1 MVALLTCKKFR
12 TMTVNLVS
20 AWSAAGIGTCVVVEA
35 SLSRNSNNYDA
46 TATYKKRLR
55 IAFDIGTTPN
65 FMDSVAAS
73 FVAITHTHID
83 HVGAIFNHARSFRLS
98 HGGKHCKYFVPK
110 QSINDIFSAIESM
123 SQLVKE
129 DLIPKENVVGIEAGD
144 EIQLIHGG
152 PPIYLRAFSV
162 SHRDIA
168 ALGYQLVTKIVR
180 TNYCGKKKR
189 DLLKEE
195 YRDMSHKQIGEQVR
209 KGVDIRIPK
218 IVLGTEISVDFA
230 YTGDAGSNSFL
241 CNRSLSADF
250 ELERRKY
257 ERSLIFLRQVFSQ
270 ASTLVMELTFLT
282 YNCEREKKLAKDR
295 GHIHISEV
303 SAVLRHNGWFC
314 RDEPG
319 NIVFLHISPR
329 HKPVKKA
336 LDLIIAGLRQGSTER
351 EFQQIK
357 DYCFVAVEALLPE
370 VVRSDDHFS
379 KKIKDHI
386 KAGCISISFCLQH
399 GLID

>member
-1 MVALLTCKKFR
+1 
-12 TMTVNLVS
+12 MTINLVS

-35 SLSRNSNNYDA
+35 SLSRNSNNDDA
-46 TATYKKRLR
+46 ATSKKRLR

-65 FMDSVAAS
+65 FMDSVSAS
-73 FVAITHTHID
+73 FVAITHTHVD
-83 HVGAIFNHARSFRLS
+83 HIGAIFNHARSFRLS
-98 HGGKHCKYFVPK
+98 HGGKNCKYFVPK
-110 QSINDIFSAIESM
+110 QSIDDMFSAIESM

-129 DLIPKENVVGIEAGD
+129 DLIPKENVVGVEAGD
-144 EIQLIHGG
+144 EIELIHDKGG
-152 PPIYLRAFSV
+152 PPIFLRAFSV

-180 TNYCGKKKR
+180 TNYCGKKKK

-218 IVLGTEISVDFA
+218 IVIGTEISVDFA
-230 YTGDAGSNSFL
+230 YTGDAGSYSFL
-241 CNRSLSADF
+241 CNRPLSADC
-250 ELERRKY
+250 ELERGKY
-257 ERSLIFLRQVFSQ
+257 ERSLIFLRQIFSQ
-270 ASTLVMELTFLT
+270 ASTLVMELTYLT
-282 YNCEREKKLAKDR
+282 YDCEREKKLAKDR

-303 SAVLRHNGWFC
+303 STVLRQNGWFC

-329 HKPVKKA
+329 HKPVRKA

-351 EFQQIK
+351 EFQQFK
-357 DYCFVAVEALLPE
+357 DFCFVAVEALLPE
-370 VVRSDDHFS
+370 VIRPDDHFS
-379 KKIKDHI
+379 KEIKDHI
-386 KAGCISISFCLQH
+386 EAGCISISFCLQH